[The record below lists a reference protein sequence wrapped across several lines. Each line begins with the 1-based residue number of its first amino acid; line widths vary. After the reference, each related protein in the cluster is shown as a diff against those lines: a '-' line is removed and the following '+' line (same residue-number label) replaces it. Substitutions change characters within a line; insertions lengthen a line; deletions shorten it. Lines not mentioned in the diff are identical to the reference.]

1 MEVIYVDLYTIRNML
16 SQGKSIYDLPLR
28 VTFYARVSTDRYE
41 QLNSLENQVMYF
53 ENFIKEQENWTF
65 VDGYVDEG
73 ISGTSVKK
81 REDFLRMVDDAKKKK
96 FDLILTKEI
105 SRFSRNTLDSIKYT
119 QELLICGVGVHFLSD
134 NINTFQPD
142 SELRLTIM
150 SSIAQEE
157 IRKLSER
164 VRFGYKRSVE
174 KGILPGSNNIYGYT
188 KNKGKLVIDEEQAKF
203 IRLIFET
210 YVSENIG
217 VHRLG
222 FKLFEEYGVTN
233 YSGKPIA
240 GTVIKNIIRN
250 PKYKGYFCAHKET
263 TVDYHDRKRK
273 RFKRDEWIVYK
284 DNETCPPIVSEE
296 LWDKA
301 NEILD
306 ARSKK
311 HDQINKNNKYNK
323 FPFSGLMHC
332 HFDGAT
338 FVRGTYQIGKGD
350 RSRRIK
356 FWACNNYRIHGKKKT
371 EGCNSPVLYYEELVE
386 VCKKILNMILVCQDD
401 LISKINDMISDIR
414 TKKDYKKE
422 IKLIDEKLFKTNNEK
437 KELIMM
443 RLRKEIDL
451 KEYNSL
457 KDDLDEKIN
466 SLEENKRK
474 LIEEEQNE
482 QSSEKNFEEFK
493 KKINDMVLSDDE
505 KILEIAQLFF
515 EDIRVESIKDDE
527 TDQKV
532 ILHAKLNVSNSKD
545 DTFDFNKFLLL
556 FCTRQGCR
564 YYDKY
569 LCLRFRRLLRRY
581 DESKSQRN
589 RYEKYY
595 LP

>member
-1 MEVIYVDLYTIRNML
+1 MDLYAIRNML
-16 SQGKSIYDLPLR
+16 GQGKSIYDLPLR

-41 QLNSLENQVMYF
+41 QLNSLENQVTYF
-53 ENFIKEQENWTF
+53 SNFIKEQENWTF

-119 QELLICGVGVHFLSD
+119 QELLSNGVGVHFLSD

-174 KGILPGSNNIYGYT
+174 KGIVPGSNNIYGYT

-222 FKLFEEYGVTN
+222 FKLFDEYGVTN

-332 HFDGAT
+332 YFDGAT

-350 RSRRIK
+350 RSRRRK

-386 VCKKILNMILVCQDD
+386 VCKKILNIILVCQDD
-401 LISKINDMISDIR
+401 LISEINDMISDIR

-443 RLRKEIDL
+443 RMRKEIDL

-457 KDDLDEKIN
+457 KDYLDDKIN
-466 SLEENKRK
+466 LLEENKRK

-482 QSSEKNFEEFK
+482 QSSEKNYEDFK
-493 KKINDMVLSDDE
+493 KKINDMVLNDDE

-556 FCTRQGCR
+556 FCSRQGR
-564 YYDKY
+564 GNGNSYRDYWV
-569 LCLRFRRLLRRY
+569 
-581 DESKSQRN
+581 
-589 RYEKYY
+589 
-595 LP
+595 

>member
-1 MEVIYVDLYTIRNML
+1 MDLYTIRNML

-53 ENFIKEQENWTF
+53 ENFIKEQENWIF
-65 VDGYVDEG
+65 VEGYVDEG

-119 QELLICGVGVHFLSD
+119 QELLSCGVGVHFLSD

-174 KGILPGSNNIYGYT
+174 KGIVPGSNNIYGYT

-311 HDQINKNNKYNK
+311 HVQINKNNKYNK

-332 HFDGAT
+332 YFDGAT

-350 RSRRIK
+350 RSRRRK

-371 EGCNSPVLYYEELVE
+371 EGCNSSVLYYEELVE

-401 LISKINDMISDIR
+401 LISEINDMISDIR
-414 TKKDYKKE
+414 NKKDYKKE

-443 RLRKEIDL
+443 RMRKEIDL

-482 QSSEKNFEEFK
+482 QSSEKNYEEFK

-505 KILEIAQLFF
+505 KILEIAQVFF

-532 ILHAKLNVSNSKD
+532 ILHAKLNVSNRED

-556 FCTRQGCR
+556 FCTRQGCCFNDSR
-564 YYDKY
+564 
-569 LCLRFRRLLRRY
+569 LCWW
-581 DESKSQRN
+581 
-589 RYEKYY
+589 
-595 LP
+595 

>member
-1 MEVIYVDLYTIRNML
+1 MDLYAIRNML
-16 SQGKSIYDLPLR
+16 GQGKSIYDLPLR

-41 QLNSLENQVMYF
+41 QLNSLENQVTYF
-53 ENFIKEQENWTF
+53 SNFIKEQENWTF
-65 VDGYVDEG
+65 VEGYVDEG

-119 QELLICGVGVHFLSD
+119 QELLSNGVGVHFLSD

-174 KGILPGSNNIYGYT
+174 KGIVPGSNNIYGYT

-222 FKLFEEYGVTN
+222 FKLFDEYGVTN

-306 ARSKK
+306 VRSKK

-332 HFDGAT
+332 YFDGAT

-350 RSRRIK
+350 RSRRRK

-401 LISKINDMISDIR
+401 LISEINDMISDIR

-443 RLRKEIDL
+443 RMRKEIDL

-457 KDDLDEKIN
+457 KDDLDNKIN

-482 QSSEKNFEEFK
+482 QSSEKNYEDFK
-493 KKINDMVLSDDE
+493 KKINDMVLNDDE

-556 FCTRQGCR
+556 FCSRQGCCFNDSR
-564 YYDKY
+564 
-569 LCLRFRRLLRRY
+569 LCWW
-581 DESKSQRN
+581 
-589 RYEKYY
+589 
-595 LP
+595 

>member
-1 MEVIYVDLYTIRNML
+1 MDLYTIRNML

-53 ENFIKEQENWTF
+53 ENFIKEQENWIF
-65 VDGYVDEG
+65 VEGYVDEG

-119 QELLICGVGVHFLSD
+119 QELLSCGVGVHFLSD

-174 KGILPGSNNIYGYT
+174 KGIVPGSNNIYGYT

-306 ARSKK
+306 AKSKK

-350 RSRRIK
+350 RSRRRK

-401 LISKINDMISDIR
+401 LISEINDMISDIR
-414 TKKDYKKE
+414 NKKDYKKE

-443 RLRKEIDL
+443 RMRKEIDL

-457 KDDLDEKIN
+457 KVDLDEKIN
-466 SLEENKRK
+466 SLEEIKRK

-527 TDQKV
+527 TGQKV
-532 ILHAKLNVSNSKD
+532 ILHAKLNVSNRED

-556 FCTRQGCR
+556 FCSRQGCCFNDSR
-564 YYDKY
+564 
-569 LCLRFRRLLRRY
+569 LCWW
-581 DESKSQRN
+581 
-589 RYEKYY
+589 
-595 LP
+595 

>member
-1 MEVIYVDLYTIRNML
+1 MDLYAIRNML
-16 SQGKSIYDLPLR
+16 GQGKSIYDLPLR

-41 QLNSLENQVMYF
+41 QLNSLENQVTYF
-53 ENFIKEQENWTF
+53 SNFIKEQENWTF
-65 VDGYVDEG
+65 VEGYVDEG

-119 QELLICGVGVHFLSD
+119 QELLSNGVGVHFLSD

-174 KGILPGSNNIYGYT
+174 KGIVPGSNNIYGYT

-222 FKLFEEYGVTN
+222 FKLFDEYGVTN

-306 ARSKK
+306 VRSKK

-332 HFDGAT
+332 YFDGAT

-350 RSRRIK
+350 RSRRRK

-401 LISKINDMISDIR
+401 LISEINDMISDIR

-443 RLRKEIDL
+443 RMRKEIDL

-457 KDDLDEKIN
+457 KDDLDNKIN

-482 QSSEKNFEEFK
+482 QSSEKNYEDFK
-493 KKINDMVLSDDE
+493 KKINDMVLNDDE

-556 FCTRQGCR
+556 FCSRQGCSNH
-564 YYDKY
+564 DCH
-569 LCLRFRRLLRRY
+569 LCFWF
-581 DESKSQRN
+581 N
-589 RYEKYY
+589 EKIY
-595 LP
+595 

>member
-1 MEVIYVDLYTIRNML
+1 MDLYAIRNML
-16 SQGKSIYDLPLR
+16 GQGKSIYDLPLR

-41 QLNSLENQVMYF
+41 QLNSLENQVTYF
-53 ENFIKEQENWTF
+53 SNFIKEQENWTF
-65 VDGYVDEG
+65 VEGYVDEG

-119 QELLICGVGVHFLSD
+119 QELLSNGVGVHFLSD

-174 KGILPGSNNIYGYT
+174 KGIVPGSNNIYGYT

-217 VHRLG
+217 VYRLG
-222 FKLFEEYGVTN
+222 FKLFDEYGVTN

-306 ARSKK
+306 VRSKK

-332 HFDGAT
+332 YFDGAT

-350 RSRRIK
+350 RSRRRK

-401 LISKINDMISDIR
+401 LISEINDMISDIR

-443 RLRKEIDL
+443 RMGKEIDL

-457 KDDLDEKIN
+457 KDDLDDKIN

-482 QSSEKNFEEFK
+482 QSSEKNYEDFK
-493 KKINDMVLSDDE
+493 KKINDMVLNDDE

-556 FCTRQGCR
+556 FCSRQGCGCC
-564 YYDKY
+564 D
-569 LCLRFRRLLRRY
+569 C
-581 DESKSQRN
+581 
-589 RYEKYY
+589 
-595 LP
+595 

>member
-1 MEVIYVDLYTIRNML
+1 MEVIYADLYTIRNML

-41 QLNSLENQVMYF
+41 QLNSLEIQVMYF
-53 ENFIKEQENWTF
+53 ENFIKEQENWIF
-65 VDGYVDEG
+65 VEGYVDEG

-119 QELLICGVGVHFLSD
+119 QKLLSCGVGVHFLSD

-174 KGILPGSNNIYGYT
+174 KGIVPGSNNIYGYT
-188 KNKGKLVIDEEQAKF
+188 KNKGKLVIDEEQAKS

-350 RSRRIK
+350 RSRRRK

-386 VCKKILNMILVCQDD
+386 ICKKILNMILVCQDD
-401 LISKINDMISDIR
+401 LISEINDMISDIR

-443 RLRKEIDL
+443 RMRKEIDL

-556 FCTRQGCR
+556 FCTRQGFSHCTCNSNI
-564 YYDKY
+564 KN
-569 LCLRFRRLLRRY
+569 RR
-581 DESKSQRN
+581 KIC
-589 RYEKYY
+589 
-595 LP
+595 

>member
-1 MEVIYVDLYTIRNML
+1 MDLYTIRNML

-119 QELLICGVGVHFLSD
+119 QELLSCGVGVHFLSD

-174 KGILPGSNNIYGYT
+174 KGIVPGSNNIYGYT

-222 FKLFEEYGVTN
+222 FKLFDEYGVTN

-306 ARSKK
+306 AKSKK

-350 RSRRIK
+350 RSRRRK

-401 LISKINDMISDIR
+401 LISEINDMISDIR

-443 RLRKEIDL
+443 RMRKEIDL

-527 TDQKV
+527 KDQKV
-532 ILHAKLNVSNSKD
+532 ILHAKLNVSNRED

-556 FCTRQGCR
+556 FCTRQGCCFNDSR
-564 YYDKY
+564 
-569 LCLRFRRLLRRY
+569 LCWW
-581 DESKSQRN
+581 
-589 RYEKYY
+589 
-595 LP
+595 

>member
-1 MEVIYVDLYTIRNML
+1 MDLYAIRNML
-16 SQGKSIYDLPLR
+16 GQGKSIYDLPLR

-41 QLNSLENQVMYF
+41 QLNSLENQVTYF
-53 ENFIKEQENWTF
+53 SNFIKEQENWTF
-65 VDGYVDEG
+65 VEGYVDEG

-119 QELLICGVGVHFLSD
+119 QELLSNGVGVHFLSD

-174 KGILPGSNNIYGYT
+174 KGIVPGSNNIYGYT

-222 FKLFEEYGVTN
+222 FKLFDEYGVTN

-306 ARSKK
+306 VRSKK

-332 HFDGAT
+332 YFDGAT

-350 RSRRIK
+350 RSRRRK

-401 LISKINDMISDIR
+401 LISEINDMISDIR

-422 IKLIDEKLFKTNNEK
+422 IKMIDEKLFKTNNEK

-443 RLRKEIDL
+443 RMRKEIDL

-457 KDDLDEKIN
+457 KDDLDDKIN

-474 LIEEEQNE
+474 LIEEEQNK
-482 QSSEKNFEEFK
+482 QSSEKNYEDFK
-493 KKINDMVLSDDE
+493 KKINDMVLNDDE

-556 FCTRQGCR
+556 FCSRQGCC
-564 YYDKY
+564 DNDCK
-569 LCLRFRRLLRRY
+569 LC
-581 DESKSQRN
+581 QW
-589 RYEKYY
+589 
-595 LP
+595 

>member
-1 MEVIYVDLYTIRNML
+1 VDLYAIRNML
-16 SQGKSIYDLPLR
+16 GQGKSIYDLPLR

-41 QLNSLENQVMYF
+41 QLNSLENQVTYF
-53 ENFIKEQENWTF
+53 SNFIKEQENWTF
-65 VDGYVDEG
+65 VEGYVDEG

-119 QELLICGVGVHFLSD
+119 QELLSNGVGVHFLSD

-174 KGILPGSNNIYGYT
+174 KGIVPGSNNIYGYT

-222 FKLFEEYGVTN
+222 FKLFDEYGVTN

-332 HFDGAT
+332 YFDGAT

-350 RSRRIK
+350 RSRRRK

-401 LISKINDMISDIR
+401 LISEINDMISDIR

-443 RLRKEIDL
+443 RMRKEIDL

-457 KDDLDEKIN
+457 KDDLDDKIN

-474 LIEEEQNE
+474 LIEEEQNK
-482 QSSEKNFEEFK
+482 QSSEKNYEDFK
-493 KKINDMVLSDDE
+493 KKINDMVLNDDE

-556 FCTRQGCR
+556 FCSRQGCS
-564 YYDKY
+564 
-569 LCLRFRRLLRRY
+569 C
-581 DESKSQRN
+581 SN
-589 RYEKYY
+589 RK
-595 LP
+595 

>member
-81 REDFLRMVDDAKKKK
+81 REDFLRMVDDAKKKN

-174 KGILPGSNNIYGYT
+174 KGIVPGSNNIYGYT

-350 RSRRIK
+350 RSRRRK

-401 LISKINDMISDIR
+401 LISEINDMISDIR

>member
-1 MEVIYVDLYTIRNML
+1 MDLYAIRNML
-16 SQGKSIYDLPLR
+16 GQGKSIYDLPLR

-41 QLNSLENQVMYF
+41 QLNSLENQVTYF
-53 ENFIKEQENWTF
+53 SNFIKEQENWTF

-119 QELLICGVGVHFLSD
+119 QELLSNGVGVHFLSD

-174 KGILPGSNNIYGYT
+174 KGIVPGSNNIYGYT

-222 FKLFEEYGVTN
+222 FKLFDEYGVTN

-332 HFDGAT
+332 YFDGAT

-350 RSRRIK
+350 RSRRRK

-401 LISKINDMISDIR
+401 LISEINDMISDIR

-443 RLRKEIDL
+443 RMRKEIDL

-457 KDDLDEKIN
+457 KDDLDNKIN

-482 QSSEKNFEEFK
+482 QSSEKNYEDFK
-493 KKINDMVLSDDE
+493 KKINDMVLNDDE

-556 FCTRQGCR
+556 FCSRQGCR
-564 YYDKY
+564 YD
-569 LCLRFRRLLRRY
+569 
-581 DESKSQRN
+581 DI
-589 RYEKYY
+589 
-595 LP
+595 

>member
-1 MEVIYVDLYTIRNML
+1 MDLYTIRNML
-16 SQGKSIYDLPLR
+16 GKGRSIYDLPLR

-53 ENFIKEQENWTF
+53 KNFIKSQSNWAF
-65 VDGYVDEG
+65 IDGYIDEG
-73 ISGTSVKK
+73 ISGTSTKK
-81 REDFLRMVDDAKKKK
+81 REEFLKMIDDAKKKK

-119 QELLICGVGVHFLSD
+119 QELLISGVGVHFLSD

-174 KGILPGSNNIYGYT
+174 KGIVPGSNNIYGYT
-188 KNKGKLVIDEEQAKF
+188 KNKGRLVVDEEQAKF
-203 IRLIFET
+203 VKLIFEI
-210 YVSENIG
+210 YVTENIG
-217 VHRLG
+217 VHKLG

-323 FPFSGLMHC
+323 FAFSGLMHC
-332 HFDGAT
+332 YYDGAT

-350 RSRRIK
+350 RSRRRK

-371 EGCNSPVLYYEELVE
+371 EGCNSPVIYYEELVE
-386 VCKKILNMILVCQDD
+386 VCKKILKMMLTCQDD
-401 LISKINDMISDIR
+401 LISEINDMISDIR
-414 TKKDYKKE
+414 TKKDYKRE
-422 IKLIDEKLFKTNNEK
+422 IKQVEDKTFKINNEK

-443 RLRKEIDL
+443 RMRKEIDL

-457 KDDLDEKIN
+457 KDDLDKQIET
-466 SLEENKRK
+466 LEETKRK
-474 LIEEEQNE
+474 LIEEEQSQE
-482 QSSEKNFEEFK
+482 SSEKNFDDFK
-493 KKINDMVLSDDE
+493 KKINDIVFSDDE

-532 ILHAKLNVSNSKD
+532 ILHAKLNVFNSKD
-545 DTFDFNKFLLL
+545 DTFNFDKFLLL
-556 FCTRQGCR
+556 FCTR
-564 YYDKY
+564 
-569 LCLRFRRLLRRY
+569 
-581 DESKSQRN
+581 
-589 RYEKYY
+589 
-595 LP
+595 

>member
-1 MEVIYVDLYTIRNML
+1 MDLYAIRNML
-16 SQGKSIYDLPLR
+16 GQGKSIYDLPLR

-41 QLNSLENQVMYF
+41 QLNSLENQVTYF
-53 ENFIKEQENWTF
+53 SNFIKEQENWTF
-65 VDGYVDEG
+65 VEGYVDEG

-119 QELLICGVGVHFLSD
+119 QELLSNGVGVHFLSD

-174 KGILPGSNNIYGYT
+174 KGIVPGSNNIYGYT
-188 KNKGKLVIDEEQAKF
+188 KNKGKLVIDEEQAKS
-203 IRLIFET
+203 IKLIFET

-222 FKLFEEYGVTN
+222 FKLFDEYGVCN

-240 GTVIKNIIRN
+240 GGVIKNIIRN

-306 ARSKK
+306 VRSKK

-332 HFDGAT
+332 YFDGAT

-350 RSRRIK
+350 RSRRRK

-371 EGCNSPVLYYEELVE
+371 EGCNSPVIYYEELVE
-386 VCKKILNMILVCQDD
+386 VCKKILNIILVCQDD
-401 LISKINDMISDIR
+401 LISEINDMISDIR

-443 RLRKEIDL
+443 RMRKEIDL

-457 KDDLDEKIN
+457 KDDLDDKIN

-482 QSSEKNFEEFK
+482 QSSEKNYEDFK
-493 KKINDMVLSDDE
+493 KKINDMVLNDDE

-556 FCTRQGCR
+556 FCSRQRCCFNDSR
-564 YYDKY
+564 
-569 LCLRFRRLLRRY
+569 LCWW
-581 DESKSQRN
+581 
-589 RYEKYY
+589 
-595 LP
+595 

>member
-1 MEVIYVDLYTIRNML
+1 MDLYTIRNML

-53 ENFIKEQENWTF
+53 ENFIKEQENWIF
-65 VDGYVDEG
+65 VEGYVDEG

-119 QELLICGVGVHFLSD
+119 QELLSCGVGVHFLSD

-174 KGILPGSNNIYGYT
+174 KGIVPGSNNIYGYT

-222 FKLFEEYGVTN
+222 FKLFDEYGVTN

-350 RSRRIK
+350 RSRRRK

-401 LISKINDMISDIR
+401 LISEINDMISDIR

-443 RLRKEIDL
+443 RMRKEIDL

-466 SLEENKRK
+466 SLKENKRK

-515 EDIRVESIKDDE
+515 EDIRIESIKDDE

-532 ILHAKLNVSNSKD
+532 ILHAKLNVSNRED

-556 FCTRQGCR
+556 FCTRQGCCFNDSR
-564 YYDKY
+564 
-569 LCLRFRRLLRRY
+569 LCWW
-581 DESKSQRN
+581 
-589 RYEKYY
+589 
-595 LP
+595 

>member
-1 MEVIYVDLYTIRNML
+1 MDLYAIRNML
-16 SQGKSIYDLPLR
+16 GQGKSIYDLPLR

-41 QLNSLENQVMYF
+41 QLNSLENQVTYF
-53 ENFIKEQENWTF
+53 SNFIKEQENWTF
-65 VDGYVDEG
+65 VEGYVDEG

-119 QELLICGVGVHFLSD
+119 QELLSNGVGVHFLSD

-174 KGILPGSNNIYGYT
+174 KGIVPGSNNIYGYT

-222 FKLFEEYGVTN
+222 FKLFDEYGVTN

-332 HFDGAT
+332 YFDGAT

-350 RSRRIK
+350 RSRRRK

-401 LISKINDMISDIR
+401 LISEINDMISDIR

-443 RLRKEIDL
+443 RMRKEIDL

-457 KDDLDEKIN
+457 KDDLDNKIN

-482 QSSEKNFEEFK
+482 QSSEKNYEDFK
-493 KKINDMVLSDDE
+493 KKINDMVLNDDE

-515 EDIRVESIKDDE
+515 EDIRVESIKNDE

-556 FCTRQGCR
+556 FCSRQGRCPS
-564 YYDKY
+564 Y
-569 LCLRFRRLLRRY
+569 C
-581 DESKSQRN
+581 
-589 RYEKYY
+589 
-595 LP
+595 

>member
-1 MEVIYVDLYTIRNML
+1 MDLYTIRNIL

-41 QLNSLENQVMYF
+41 QLNSLENQVTYF
-53 ENFIKEQENWTF
+53 SNFIKEQENWTF
-65 VDGYVDEG
+65 VEGYVDEG

-119 QELLICGVGVHFLSD
+119 QELLSNGVGVHFLSD

-174 KGILPGSNNIYGYT
+174 KGIVPGSNNIYGYI

-222 FKLFEEYGVTN
+222 FKLFDEYGVTN

-332 HFDGAT
+332 YFDGAT

-350 RSRRIK
+350 RSRRRK

-401 LISKINDMISDIR
+401 LISEINDMISDIR

-443 RLRKEIDL
+443 RMRKEIDP

-457 KDDLDEKIN
+457 KDDLDDKIN

-482 QSSEKNFEEFK
+482 QSSEKNYEDFK
-493 KKINDMVLSDDE
+493 KKLNNIVFSDDE
-505 KILEIAQLFF
+505 KVLELAQLMFD
-515 EDIRVESIKDDE
+515 DIKVESIKDDE
-527 TDQKV
+527 TNQKV
-532 ILHAKLNVSNSKD
+532 ILHAKLNVFDSQD
-545 DTFDFNKFLLL
+545 QTFNFENFLLL
-556 FCTRQGCR
+556 FCSHQRCR
-564 YYDKY
+564 PYD
-569 LCLRFRRLLRRY
+569 
-581 DESKSQRN
+581 
-589 RYEKYY
+589 
-595 LP
+595 

>member
-1 MEVIYVDLYTIRNML
+1 MDLYTIRNML

-119 QELLICGVGVHFLSD
+119 QELLSCGVGVHFLSD

-174 KGILPGSNNIYGYT
+174 KGIVPGSNNIYGYT

-306 ARSKK
+306 AKSKK

-350 RSRRIK
+350 RSRRRK

-371 EGCNSPVLYYEELVE
+371 EGCNSSVLYYEELVE

-401 LISKINDMISDIR
+401 LISEINDMISDIR
-414 TKKDYKKE
+414 NKKDYKKE

-443 RLRKEIDL
+443 RMRKEIDL

-532 ILHAKLNVSNSKD
+532 ILHAKLNVSNRED

-556 FCTRQGCR
+556 FCTRQGCCFNDSR
-564 YYDKY
+564 
-569 LCLRFRRLLRRY
+569 LCWW
-581 DESKSQRN
+581 
-589 RYEKYY
+589 
-595 LP
+595 

>member
-1 MEVIYVDLYTIRNML
+1 MDLYTIRNML

-53 ENFIKEQENWTF
+53 ENFIKKQENWIF
-65 VDGYVDEG
+65 VEGYVDEG

-119 QELLICGVGVHFLSD
+119 QELLSCGVGVHFLSD

-164 VRFGYKRSVE
+164 IRFGYKRSVE
-174 KGILPGSNNIYGYT
+174 KGIVPGSNNIYGYT

-222 FKLFEEYGVTN
+222 FKLFEKYGVTN

-311 HDQINKNNKYNK
+311 HVQINKNNKYNK
-323 FPFSGLMHC
+323 FPFSGLMHRY
-332 HFDGAT
+332 FDGAT

-401 LISKINDMISDIR
+401 LISEINDMISDIR

-443 RLRKEIDL
+443 RMRKEIDL

-457 KDDLDEKIN
+457 KDDVDEKIN

-505 KILEIAQLFF
+505 KILEIAQVFF

-532 ILHAKLNVSNSKD
+532 ILHAKLNVSNRED

-556 FCTRQGCR
+556 FCTRQGCCFNDSR
-564 YYDKY
+564 
-569 LCLRFRRLLRRY
+569 LCWW
-581 DESKSQRN
+581 
-589 RYEKYY
+589 
-595 LP
+595 

>member
-1 MEVIYVDLYTIRNML
+1 MDLYAIRNML
-16 SQGKSIYDLPLR
+16 GQGKSIYDLPLR

-41 QLNSLENQVMYF
+41 QLNSLENQVTYF
-53 ENFIKEQENWTF
+53 SNFIKEQENWTF

-119 QELLICGVGVHFLSD
+119 QELLSNGVGVHFLSD

-174 KGILPGSNNIYGYT
+174 KGIVPGSNNIYGYT

-222 FKLFEEYGVTN
+222 FKLFDEYGVTN

-332 HFDGAT
+332 YFDGAT

-350 RSRRIK
+350 RSRRRK

-401 LISKINDMISDIR
+401 LISEINDMISDIR

-443 RLRKEIDL
+443 RMRKEIDL

-457 KDDLDEKIN
+457 KDDLDNKIN

-482 QSSEKNFEEFK
+482 QSSEKNYEDFK
-493 KKINDMVLSDDE
+493 KKINDMVLNDDE

-556 FCTRQGCR
+556 FCSRQGCGHR
-564 YYDKY
+564 D
-569 LCLRFRRLLRRY
+569 
-581 DESKSQRN
+581 S
-589 RYEKYY
+589 
-595 LP
+595 

>member
-1 MEVIYVDLYTIRNML
+1 MDLYTIRNML
-16 SQGKSIYDLPLR
+16 GKGRSIYDLPLR

-53 ENFIKEQENWTF
+53 KNFIKSQGNWTF
-65 VDGYVDEG
+65 IEGYIDEG
-73 ISGTSVKK
+73 ISGTSTKK
-81 REDFLRMVDDAKKKK
+81 REEFLKMIDDAKKKK

-119 QELLICGVGVHFLSD
+119 QELLLSGVGVHFLSD

-174 KGILPGSNNIYGYT
+174 KGIVPGSNNIYGYT
-188 KNKGKLVIDEEQAKF
+188 KNKGKLVVDEEQAKF
-203 IRLIFET
+203 VKLIFEI

-217 VHRLG
+217 VHKLG

-323 FPFSGLMHC
+323 FAFSGLMHC
-332 HFDGAT
+332 YYDGAT

-350 RSRRIK
+350 RSRRRK

-371 EGCNSPVLYYEELVE
+371 EGCNSPVIYYEELVE
-386 VCKKILNMILVCQDD
+386 VCKKILKMMLTCQDN
-401 LISKINDMISDIR
+401 LISEINDMISDIR
-414 TKKDYKKE
+414 TKKDYKRE
-422 IKLIDEKLFKTNNEK
+422 IKQVEDKTFKINNEK

-443 RLRKEIDL
+443 RMRKEIDL
-451 KEYNSL
+451 KEYNFL
-457 KDDLDEKIN
+457 KDDLDKQIET
-466 SLEENKRK
+466 LEETKRK
-474 LIEEEQNE
+474 LIEEEQSQE
-482 QSSEKNFEEFK
+482 SSEKNFDDFK
-493 KKINDMVLSDDE
+493 KKINDIVFSDDE

-532 ILHAKLNVSNSKD
+532 ILHAKLNVFNSKD
-545 DTFDFNKFLLL
+545 DTFNFDKFLLL
-556 FCTRQGCR
+556 FCTR
-564 YYDKY
+564 
-569 LCLRFRRLLRRY
+569 
-581 DESKSQRN
+581 
-589 RYEKYY
+589 
-595 LP
+595 

>member
-1 MEVIYVDLYTIRNML
+1 MDLYAIRNML
-16 SQGKSIYDLPLR
+16 GQGKSIYDLPLR

-41 QLNSLENQVMYF
+41 QLNSLENQVTYF
-53 ENFIKEQENWTF
+53 SNFIKEQENWIF
-65 VDGYVDEG
+65 VEGYVDEG

-119 QELLICGVGVHFLSD
+119 QELLSNGVGVHFLSD

-174 KGILPGSNNIYGYT
+174 KGIVPGSNNIYGYT

-222 FKLFEEYGVTN
+222 FKLFDEYGVTN

-332 HFDGAT
+332 YFDGAT

-350 RSRRIK
+350 RSRRRK

-371 EGCNSPVLYYEELVE
+371 EGCNSLVLYYEELVE

-401 LISKINDMISDIR
+401 LISEINDMISDIR

-443 RLRKEIDL
+443 RMRKEIDL

-457 KDDLDEKIN
+457 KDDLDDKIN

-482 QSSEKNFEEFK
+482 QSSEKNYEDFK
-493 KKINDMVLSDDE
+493 KKINDMVLNDDE

-556 FCTRQGCR
+556 FCSRQGCCCS
-564 YYDKY
+564 YCKV
-569 LCLRFRRLLRRY
+569 CWW
-581 DESKSQRN
+581 K
-589 RYEKYY
+589 
-595 LP
+595 

>member
-1 MEVIYVDLYTIRNML
+1 MDLYTIRNML

-53 ENFIKEQENWTF
+53 ENFIKEQENWIF
-65 VDGYVDEG
+65 VEGYVDEG

-119 QELLICGVGVHFLSD
+119 QELLSCGVGVHFLSD

-174 KGILPGSNNIYGYT
+174 KGIVPGSNNIYGYT

-222 FKLFEEYGVTN
+222 FKLFEEYGVNN

-350 RSRRIK
+350 RSRRRK
-356 FWACNNYRIHGKKKT
+356 FWTCNNYRIHGKKKT
-371 EGCNSPVLYYEELVE
+371 EGCNSSVLYYEELVE

-401 LISKINDMISDIR
+401 LISEINDMISDIR
-414 TKKDYKKE
+414 NKKDYKKE

-443 RLRKEIDL
+443 RMRKEIDL

-527 TDQKV
+527 KDQKV
-532 ILHAKLNVSNSKD
+532 ILHAKLNVSNRED

-556 FCTRQGCR
+556 FCTRQGCCFNDSR
-564 YYDKY
+564 
-569 LCLRFRRLLRRY
+569 LCWW
-581 DESKSQRN
+581 
-589 RYEKYY
+589 
-595 LP
+595 

>member
-1 MEVIYVDLYTIRNML
+1 MDLYTIRNML

-53 ENFIKEQENWTF
+53 ENFIKEQENWIF
-65 VDGYVDEG
+65 VEGYVDEG

-119 QELLICGVGVHFLSD
+119 QELLSCGVGVHFLSD

-174 KGILPGSNNIYGYT
+174 KGIVPGSNNIYGYT

-296 LWDKA
+296 LWDQA

-401 LISKINDMISDIR
+401 LISEINDMISDIR

-505 KILEIAQLFF
+505 KILEIAQVFF

-532 ILHAKLNVSNSKD
+532 ILHAKLNVSSRED

-556 FCTRQGCR
+556 FCTRQGCG
-564 YYDKY
+564 DCS
-569 LCLRFRRLLRRY
+569 CLSCCGFNGWFCFF
-581 DESKSQRN
+581 DE
-589 RYEKYY
+589 
-595 LP
+595 

>member
-1 MEVIYVDLYTIRNML
+1 MDLYAIRNML
-16 SQGKSIYDLPLR
+16 GQGKSIYDLPLR

-41 QLNSLENQVMYF
+41 QLNSLENQVTYF
-53 ENFIKEQENWTF
+53 SNFIKEQENWTF

-119 QELLICGVGVHFLSD
+119 QELLSNGVGVHFLSD

-174 KGILPGSNNIYGYT
+174 KGIVPGSNNIYGYT

-222 FKLFEEYGVTN
+222 FKLFDEYGVTN

-306 ARSKK
+306 VRSKK

-332 HFDGAT
+332 YFDGAT

-350 RSRRIK
+350 RSRRRK

-401 LISKINDMISDIR
+401 LISEINDMISDIR

-422 IKLIDEKLFKTNNEK
+422 IKLIDEKLYKTNNEK

-443 RLRKEIDL
+443 RMRKEIDL

-457 KDDLDEKIN
+457 KDDLDNKIN

-482 QSSEKNFEEFK
+482 QSSEKNYEDFK
-493 KKINDMVLSDDE
+493 KKINDMVLNDDE

-556 FCTRQGCR
+556 FCSRQGCCAC
-564 YYDKY
+564 Y
-569 LCLRFRRLLRRY
+569 
-581 DESKSQRN
+581 
-589 RYEKYY
+589 
-595 LP
+595 

>member
-1 MEVIYVDLYTIRNML
+1 MDLYAIRNML
-16 SQGKSIYDLPLR
+16 GQGKSIYDLPLR

-41 QLNSLENQVMYF
+41 QLNSLENQVTYF
-53 ENFIKEQENWTF
+53 SNFIKEQENWTF
-65 VDGYVDEG
+65 VEGYVDEG

-119 QELLICGVGVHFLSD
+119 QELLSNGVGVHFLSD

-174 KGILPGSNNIYGYT
+174 KGIVPGSNNIYGYT

-222 FKLFEEYGVTN
+222 FKLFDEYGVTN

-306 ARSKK
+306 VRSKK

-332 HFDGAT
+332 YFDGAT

-350 RSRRIK
+350 RSRRRK

-401 LISKINDMISDIR
+401 LISEINDMISDIR

-422 IKLIDEKLFKTNNEK
+422 IKMIDEKLFKTNNEK

-443 RLRKEIDL
+443 RMRKEIDL

-457 KDDLDEKIN
+457 KDDLDDKIN

-482 QSSEKNFEEFK
+482 QSSEKNYEDFK

-556 FCTRQGCR
+556 FCSRQGCCT
-564 YYDKY
+564 YDFRISWRRKS
-569 LCLRFRRLLRRY
+569 LR
-581 DESKSQRN
+581 
-589 RYEKYY
+589 
-595 LP
+595 

>member
-1 MEVIYVDLYTIRNML
+1 MDLYAIRNML
-16 SQGKSIYDLPLR
+16 GQGKSIYDLPLR

-41 QLNSLENQVMYF
+41 QLNSLENQVTYF
-53 ENFIKEQENWTF
+53 SNFIKEQENWTF
-65 VDGYVDEG
+65 VEGYVDEG

-119 QELLICGVGVHFLSD
+119 QELLSNGVGVHFLSD

-174 KGILPGSNNIYGYT
+174 KGIVPGSNNIYGYT

-222 FKLFEEYGVTN
+222 FKLFDEYGVTN

-332 HFDGAT
+332 YFDGAT

-350 RSRRIK
+350 RSRRRK

-401 LISKINDMISDIR
+401 LISEINDMISDIR

-443 RLRKEIDL
+443 RMRKEIDL

-457 KDDLDEKIN
+457 KDDLDDKIN

-482 QSSEKNFEEFK
+482 QSSEKNYEDFK
-493 KKINDMVLSDDE
+493 KKINDMVLNDDE

-556 FCTRQGCR
+556 FCSHQGCGLN
-564 YYDKY
+564 DKQ
-569 LCLRFRRLLRRY
+569 LLMW
-581 DESKSQRN
+581 Q
-589 RYEKYY
+589 
-595 LP
+595 

>member
-1 MEVIYVDLYTIRNML
+1 MDLYTIRNML

-119 QELLICGVGVHFLSD
+119 QELLSCGVGVHFLSD

-174 KGILPGSNNIYGYT
+174 KGIVPGSNNIYGYT

-350 RSRRIK
+350 RSRRRK

-401 LISKINDMISDIR
+401 LISEINDMFSDIR

-443 RLRKEIDL
+443 RMRKEIDL

-505 KILEIAQLFF
+505 KILEIAQVFF

-532 ILHAKLNVSNSKD
+532 ILHAKLNVSNRED

-556 FCTRQGCR
+556 FCTRQGCCFNDSR
-564 YYDKY
+564 
-569 LCLRFRRLLRRY
+569 LCWW
-581 DESKSQRN
+581 
-589 RYEKYY
+589 
-595 LP
+595 

>member
-1 MEVIYVDLYTIRNML
+1 MDLYAIRNML
-16 SQGKSIYDLPLR
+16 GQGKSIYDLPLR

-41 QLNSLENQVMYF
+41 QLNSLENQVTYF
-53 ENFIKEQENWTF
+53 SNFIKKQENWTF
-65 VDGYVDEG
+65 VEGYVDEG

-119 QELLICGVGVHFLSD
+119 QELLSNGVGVHFLSD

-174 KGILPGSNNIYGYT
+174 KGIVPGSNNIYGYT

-222 FKLFEEYGVTN
+222 FKLFDEYGVTN

-332 HFDGAT
+332 YFDGAT

-350 RSRRIK
+350 RSRRRK
-356 FWACNNYRIHGKKKT
+356 FWACNNYRIHGKKKN

-401 LISKINDMISDIR
+401 LISEINNMISDIR

-443 RLRKEIDL
+443 RMRKEIDL

-457 KDDLDEKIN
+457 KDDLDDKIN

-474 LIEEEQNE
+474 LIEEEQNK
-482 QSSEKNFEEFK
+482 QSSEKNYEDFK
-493 KKINDMVLSDDE
+493 KKINDMILNDDE

-532 ILHAKLNVSNSKD
+532 ILHANLNVSNSKD

-556 FCTRQGCR
+556 FCSRQGC
-564 YYDKY
+564 
-569 LCLRFRRLLRRY
+569 C
-581 DESKSQRN
+581 
-589 RYEKYY
+589 
-595 LP
+595 

>member
-1 MEVIYVDLYTIRNML
+1 M
-16 SQGKSIYDLPLR
+16 
-28 VTFYARVSTDRYE
+28 
-41 QLNSLENQVMYF
+41 
-53 ENFIKEQENWTF
+53 
-65 VDGYVDEG
+65 
-73 ISGTSVKK
+73 
-81 REDFLRMVDDAKKKK
+81 
-96 FDLILTKEI
+96 
-105 SRFSRNTLDSIKYT
+105 DSIKYT
-119 QELLICGVGVHFLSD
+119 QELLSNGVGVHFLSD

-174 KGILPGSNNIYGYT
+174 KGIVPGSNNIYGYT
-188 KNKGKLVIDEEQAKF
+188 KNKGKLVIDEEQAKS
-203 IRLIFET
+203 IKLIFET

-222 FKLFEEYGVTN
+222 FKLFDEYGVCN

-240 GTVIKNIIRN
+240 GGVIKNIIRN

-306 ARSKK
+306 VRSKK

-332 HFDGAT
+332 YFDGAT

-350 RSRRIK
+350 RSRRRK
-356 FWACNNYRIHGKKKT
+356 FWACNNYRIHGKKKN
-371 EGCNSPVLYYEELVE
+371 EGCNSPVIYYEELVE
-386 VCKKILNMILVCQDD
+386 VCKKILNIILVCQDD
-401 LISKINDMISDIR
+401 LISEINDMISDIR

-443 RLRKEIDL
+443 RMRKEIDL

-457 KDDLDEKIN
+457 KDDLDDKIN

-482 QSSEKNFEEFK
+482 QSSEKNYEDFK
-493 KKINDMVLSDDE
+493 KKINDMVLNDDE

-545 DTFDFNKFLLL
+545 DTFNFNKFLLL
-556 FCTRQGCR
+556 FCSRQGCCFNDSR
-564 YYDKY
+564 
-569 LCLRFRRLLRRY
+569 LCWW
-581 DESKSQRN
+581 
-589 RYEKYY
+589 
-595 LP
+595 

>member
-1 MEVIYVDLYTIRNML
+1 MDLYAIRNML
-16 SQGKSIYDLPLR
+16 GQGKSIYDLPLR

-41 QLNSLENQVMYF
+41 QLNSLENQVTYF
-53 ENFIKEQENWTF
+53 SNFIKEQENWTF

-119 QELLICGVGVHFLSD
+119 QELLSNGVGVHFLSD

-174 KGILPGSNNIYGYT
+174 KGIVPGSNNIYGYI

-222 FKLFEEYGVTN
+222 FKLFDEYGVTN

-306 ARSKK
+306 VRSKK

-332 HFDGAT
+332 YFDGAT

-350 RSRRIK
+350 RSRRRK

-401 LISKINDMISDIR
+401 LISEINDMISDIR

-443 RLRKEIDL
+443 RMRKEIDL

-457 KDDLDEKIN
+457 KDDLDDKIN

-474 LIEEEQNE
+474 LIEEEQNK
-482 QSSEKNFEEFK
+482 QSSEKNYEDFK
-493 KKINDMVLSDDE
+493 KKINDMVLNDDE

-556 FCTRQGCR
+556 FCSRQGCGNSFSR
-564 YYDKY
+564 TY
-569 LCLRFRRLLRRY
+569 
-581 DESKSQRN
+581 
-589 RYEKYY
+589 
-595 LP
+595 

>member
-1 MEVIYVDLYTIRNML
+1 MDLYTIRNIL
-16 SQGKSIYDLPLR
+16 GQGKSIYDLPLR

-53 ENFIKEQENWTF
+53 ENFIKGQEKWTF
-65 VDGYVDEG
+65 VEGYVDEG
-73 ISGTSVKK
+73 ISGTSVKR

-96 FDLILTKEI
+96 FNLILTKEI

-119 QELLICGVGVHFLSD
+119 QELLSCGVGVHFLSD

-164 VRFGYKRSVE
+164 VKFGYKRSIE
-174 KGILPGSNNIYGYT
+174 KGIVPGSNNIYGYT

-273 RFKRDEWIVYK
+273 KFKREEWIVYK

-296 LWDKA
+296 LWNKA

-311 HDQINKNNKYNK
+311 HGQINKNNKYNK

-332 HFDGAT
+332 YFDGAT
-338 FVRGTYQIGKGD
+338 FVRGTYQIGKNGE
-350 RSRRIK
+350 SKRRK
-356 FWACNNYRIHGKKKT
+356 FWACNNYRIHGKKKK

-386 VCKKILNMILVCQDD
+386 VCKKILNIILVCKDD
-401 LISKINDMISDIR
+401 LISEINCMISDIR

-422 IKLIDEKLFKTNNEK
+422 IKINDEKLFKTSNEK

-443 RLRKEIDL
+443 RMRKEIDL
-451 KEYNSL
+451 KE
-457 KDDLDEKIN
+457 
-466 SLEENKRK
+466 
-474 LIEEEQNE
+474 
-482 QSSEKNFEEFK
+482 
-493 KKINDMVLSDDE
+493 
-505 KILEIAQLFF
+505 
-515 EDIRVESIKDDE
+515 
-527 TDQKV
+527 
-532 ILHAKLNVSNSKD
+532 
-545 DTFDFNKFLLL
+545 
-556 FCTRQGCR
+556 
-564 YYDKY
+564 
-569 LCLRFRRLLRRY
+569 
-581 DESKSQRN
+581 
-589 RYEKYY
+589 
-595 LP
+595 

>member
-1 MEVIYVDLYTIRNML
+1 MDLYTIRNML

-119 QELLICGVGVHFLSD
+119 QELLSCGVGVHFLSD

-164 VRFGYKRSVE
+164 VRFGYTRSVE
-174 KGILPGSNNIYGYT
+174 KGIVPGSNNIYGYT

-350 RSRRIK
+350 RSRRRK

-386 VCKKILNMILVCQDD
+386 VCKKILNMILVCQDE
-401 LISKINDMISDIR
+401 LISEINDMIGDIR
-414 TKKDYKKE
+414 NKKDYKKE

-443 RLRKEIDL
+443 RMRKEIDL

-505 KILEIAQLFF
+505 KILEIAQVFF

-532 ILHAKLNVSNSKD
+532 ILHAKLNVSNRED

-556 FCTRQGCR
+556 FCTRQGCCFNDSR
-564 YYDKY
+564 
-569 LCLRFRRLLRRY
+569 LCWW
-581 DESKSQRN
+581 
-589 RYEKYY
+589 
-595 LP
+595 

>member
-1 MEVIYVDLYTIRNML
+1 MDLYAIRNML
-16 SQGKSIYDLPLR
+16 GQGKSIYDLPLR

-41 QLNSLENQVMYF
+41 QLNSLENQVTYF
-53 ENFIKEQENWTF
+53 SNFIKEQENWTF
-65 VDGYVDEG
+65 VEGYVDEG

-119 QELLICGVGVHFLSD
+119 QELLSNGVGVHFLSD

-174 KGILPGSNNIYGYT
+174 KGIVPGSNNIYGYT

-222 FKLFEEYGVTN
+222 FKLFDEYGVTN

-306 ARSKK
+306 VRSKK

-332 HFDGAT
+332 YFDGAT

-350 RSRRIK
+350 RSRRRK

-401 LISKINDMISDIR
+401 LISEINDMISDIR

-443 RLRKEIDL
+443 RMRKEIDL

-457 KDDLDEKIN
+457 KDDLDDKIN

-474 LIEEEQNE
+474 LIEEEQNK
-482 QSSEKNFEEFK
+482 QSSEKNYEDFK
-493 KKINDMVLSDDE
+493 KKINDMVLNDDE

-527 TDQKV
+527 MDQKV

-556 FCTRQGCR
+556 FCSRQGCSR
-564 YYDKY
+564 S
-569 LCLRFRRLLRRY
+569 FRRSYRG
-581 DESKSQRN
+581 Q
-589 RYEKYY
+589 
-595 LP
+595 